1 LDSVTSTENGV
12 ESRSAVGKEHI
23 TDPQDKR
30 REPKQAQAVEGEAAE
45 SRWKPLFRIAG
56 AAALI
61 TAVLTPIAIAVFAI
75 WPPPYEGTAED
86 WFSLFQDNW
95 LLGLLSLDLPFVVI
109 NILMIPIMLAL
120 YVCLRRVS
128 PSLMA
133 LAVAIFLV
141 GVAAFFASNP
151 SVEMLSLSNRYA
163 EAATEVGRLSLLGAG
178 EAMLATFQGTAFHVN
193 YILAQIAGIVI
204 GAVMLR
210 TTIFSRWIGY
220 LMIGGN
226 ALGFGL
232 YVPAVG
238 LVLSAFSGV
247 ILWVWFILIAR
258 RFFQLGRTS

>member
-1 LDSVTSTENGV
+1 MEIRV
-12 ESRSAVGKEHI
+12 RKERI
-23 TDPQDKR
+23 TDTQIKR
-30 REPKQAQAVEGEAAE
+30 HEPELAHVIDGEAAE
-45 SRWKPLFRIAG
+45 FRWKPLYKIAG

-61 TAVLTPIAIAVFAI
+61 TAVLTPIALAVFAV
-75 WPPPYEGTAED
+75 WPPPYDGTAED
-86 WFSLFQDNW
+86 WFSVFQDNW
-95 LLGLLSLDLPFVVI
+95 LLGLMSLDLPFVVI

-128 PSLMA
+128 PSFMA
-133 LAVAIFLV
+133 LAAAIFLV

-210 TTIFSRWIGY
+210 TTIFNRWIGY

-238 LVLSAFSGV
+238 LAL
-247 ILWVWFILIAR
+247 
-258 RFFQLGRTS
+258 

>member
-1 LDSVTSTENGV
+1 M
-12 ESRSAVGKEHI
+12 
-23 TDPQDKR
+23 DPQDKR
-30 REPKQAQAVEGEAAE
+30 HEPTLAQTIDGEAAE

-56 AAALI
+56 AAASI
-61 TAVLTPIAIAVFAI
+61 TAILTPIAISVFAI
-75 WPPPYEGTAED
+75 WPPPYEGTAQD
-86 WFSLFQDNW
+86 WFAVFQDNW
-95 LLGLLSLDLPFVVI
+95 LLGLMSLDLPFVVI
-109 NILMIPIMLAL
+109 NALMIPIMLAL

-133 LAVAIFLV
+133 LAAAIFFV

-151 SVEMLSLSNRYA
+151 SVEMLSLSNRYT
-163 EAATEVGRLSLLGAG
+163 EAATEVDRSSLIGAG

-193 YILAQIAGIVI
+193 YILAQIAGIII

-210 TTIFSRWIGY
+210 TSLFNRWIGY

-232 YVPAVG
+232 YVPTVG
-238 LVLSAFSGV
+238 LALSAFSGV

-258 RFFQLGRTS
+258 RFFQLARTS

>member
-1 LDSVTSTENGV
+1 MSTESGV
-12 ESRSAVGKEHI
+12 EWRSAVGKDHI
-23 TDPQDKR
+23 TDPRDKR
-30 REPKQAQAVEGEAAE
+30 PEPTPALTVEGEAAE
-45 SRWKPLFRIAG
+45 ARWKPLFRIAG
-56 AAALI
+56 TAALV
-61 TAVLTPIAIAVFAI
+61 TAVLTPIALAVFAI

-86 WFSLFQDNW
+86 WFLVFQDNW
-95 LLGLLSLDLPFVVI
+95 LLGLMSLDLPFVVI

-120 YVCLRRVS
+120 YICLRRVS

-133 LAVAIFLV
+133 LAVTIFLV

-163 EAATEVGRLSLLGAG
+163 DAATEAYRSSLLGAG

-193 YILAQIAGIVI
+193 YILAQTAGIVI

-210 TTIFSRWIGY
+210 TTIFNRSIGY

-238 LVLSAFSGV
+238 LALSALSGV

>member
-1 LDSVTSTENGV
+1 MGP
-12 ESRSAVGKEHI
+12 H
-23 TDPQDKR
+23 DKR
-30 REPKQAQAVEGEAAE
+30 PEPKLAQTVDGEAAE

-56 AAALI
+56 TAALTAAAL
-61 TAVLTPIAIAVFAI
+61 TPVAIAVFAI
-75 WPPPYEGTAED
+75 WPPPYDGTAED
-86 WFSLFQDNW
+86 WFSVFQDSR
-95 LLGLLSLDLPFVVI
+95 LLGLMSLDLPFVVI
-109 NILMIPIMLAL
+109 NILMIPIMIAL
-120 YVCLRRVS
+120 YVCLRRFS
-128 PSLMA
+128 PSFMA
-133 LAVAIFLV
+133 LAVAMFLV

-163 EAATEVGRLSLLGAG
+163 EAATEVDRSALLGAG

-193 YILAQIAGIVI
+193 YILAQTAGIII

-210 TTIFSRWIGY
+210 TTIFSRRIGY

-238 LVLSAFSGV
+238 LALSAFSGV

-258 RFFQLGRTS
+258 RFFQLARTS